1 MLKFI
6 NSKRGRP
13 RLVVSKKIHSN
24 SLSSRDAPSFVIGSN
39 TGSCSRSVKGRLPRL
54 SAMTRTIQNRRR
66 KQRVEPP
73 LPSHRKDIV
82 LLPEYTVTDSGENF
96 LLFDSGPVE
105 KRILVFGTSNNL
117 ELLSNS
123 QIWFADGTFKH
134 VPLLFYQLYTIHVF
148 KGGKAIP
155 VLYALLPDKKR
166 KTYLEFLRAI
176 VTLKPSLKSKII
188 ITDFERA
195 AIKVFATIFP
205 GVEQHGCFFHFAQ
218 CIYRRI
224 QGIGLPTRYAND
236 ADFALRL
243 RQLAAL
249 AYVPLNCIE
258 EATMLCCPVSY
269 HPKVTIS

>member
-1 MLKFI
+1 
-6 NSKRGRP
+6 
-13 RLVVSKKIHSN
+13 
-24 SLSSRDAPSFVIGSN
+24 
-39 TGSCSRSVKGRLPRL
+39 VKGRLPRL

-176 VTLKPSLKSKII
+176 VTLKPSLKPKII
-188 ITDFERA
+188 SRILKGQQLKHLLQYFLESNNMVAFFTSLN
-195 AIKVFATIFP
+195 VFTGESKELVCRLGMLTTPI
-205 GVEQHGCFFHFAQ
+205 
-218 CIYRRI
+218 
-224 QGIGLPTRYAND
+224 LPS
-236 ADFALRL
+236 
-243 RQLAAL
+243 
-249 AYVPLNCIE
+249 AYDSWLLWL
-258 EATMLCCPVSY
+258 TFL
-269 HPKVTIS
+269 